1 MKNQK
6 GYTPLT
12 WILIVSISLLIIGVI
27 IAMLFVNTDIV
38 YEIKEKIQNSDEQKT
53 IETNINTDTYTKYNN
68 EINDENKTNIE

>member
-53 IETNINTDTYTKYNN
+53 IETNINTDTYTNYNN